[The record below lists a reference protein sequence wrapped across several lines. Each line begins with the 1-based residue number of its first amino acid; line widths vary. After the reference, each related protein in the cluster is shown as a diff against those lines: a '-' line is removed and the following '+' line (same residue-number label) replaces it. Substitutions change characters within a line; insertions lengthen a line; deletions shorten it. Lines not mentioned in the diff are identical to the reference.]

1 MKISVVCVC
10 VFLFCT
16 IYWAFGLSQILTS
29 AENEIP
35 STTTSASILL
45 PDINTSSTVS
55 DSDGYQTVLNS
66 EGDLEYKA
74 DFSQKEVVES
84 VTEEEN
90 QQQEYAFID
99 VLSQNSGVAHE
110 AIGPSPGFIQT
121 LVDSKIL
128 EKTEASN
135 SADTI
140 TSHHNKTPHLEN
152 VSLDEK
158 PLNIDTLQSQ
168 TEKKQNLTVEVNM
181 DPEEEIISSNISDNT
196 QQTDN
201 IGTEVPTV
209 EPKSNVTADEDKAQ
223 EDIPSFSEWTQK
235 QLKEA
240 EKKKEEANS
249 STQNQQVNG
258 KSSSN
263 IRKRWKNYASPDCGA
278 KIIAANPES
287 NSAGSVLTASRDEYK
302 LNACTNRIWFIV
314 ELCEAIQAKKIE
326 LANFELFSSSPKDFG
341 IFVSDRF
348 PTRDWLS
355 VGQFTAK
362 DERDIQHFDLYPH
375 LFGKYIKF
383 EMYSHHGSEHYCPIS
398 LFRVFGTSEFEVL
411 ETENQVHDNV
421 SEEEDDDDDEPINI
435 DSGETP
441 KNLFSSA
448 TDAVISIVKKA
459 AEVLGN
465 KGNASSNGKIQEN
478 VTTAKYSPLISTC
491 TTPSHIVVC
500 DNCSDLLFGN
510 VFELLSCSSKELVLL
525 VSQPIIK
532 TVLYNTDV
540 CSPFGLEFC
549 AKSACS
555 VPNPYKSYVSS
566 LFPPKLIAALCN
578 VVAINEYKVVRNIS
592 SNATTI
598 ASQQSNDSKLLDT
611 KMVNLTI
618 GEEDENVVGIVNTEN
633 NYNSATQPES
643 TFSETTYTSQIKPTK
658 TLTTD
663 IKHVSI
669 NVTPNVESLTK
680 DNEIVRPTTSTSI
693 HSANDTTA
701 IPQNKTTT
709 QQMEHIEVSSEV
721 VSDIEATES
730 TEHLDLDN
738 LVTDLNEETANVA
751 STTLSPPTLPQGQK
765 ESVFLRLSNRIKALE
780 RNMSLSSQYLEE
792 LSRRYKKQVE
802 EMQRLLDKTIN
813 TFNEE
818 NKKKEERSQHLEEQ
832 IVLLRESIDSLI
844 EDKKAWMNTTYWL
857 FLSGVTIVGI
867 LLFCRRNQEFNP
879 SGNKSRANNGQIW
892 RRMSVD
898 VITNKNPVKKRR
910 PSEEALLIGGT
921 YTDLMIDEVDSNH
934 KLKRRKRK
942 RKSLQRSNSI
952 PTLSE
957 EAADYCD
964 NTNRTVHSE
973 KEFRFIPITTS
984 SQIWRR
990 PEVSPPDVSS
1000 LHWVENIANNQN
1012 APLALDESEH
1022 SCLDPLV
1029 YNTEFPKS
1037 NFTNGE
1043 KVNNG
1048 DISSSTYIV
1057 TATDSR
1063 AKRFLQRHKGS
1074 ISKVNEGH
1082 KKSLSFDESTKGTI
1096 SSLAM
1101 TDTTSLTNSIDEST
1115 NKIIELPK
1123 KEKKNTLKRLFKSL
1137 NFK

>member
-16 IYWAFGLSQILTS
+16 IYWAFGLSQILIS
-29 AENEIP
+29 AENAVP
-35 STTTSASILL
+35 ATTTSASVLL
-45 PDINTSSTVS
+45 SDNYTSTSVS
-55 DSDGYQTVLNS
+55 DSDGYQTVLHKQATDS
-66 EGDLEYKA
+66 ENRA
-74 DFSQKEVVES
+74 DFINKEVLKS
-84 VTEEEN
+84 TTEDEN
-90 QQQEYAFID
+90 KQEYAFVDI
-99 VLSQNSGVAHE
+99 LSQNSGLAHE
-110 AIGPSPGFIQT
+110 VIGPSPGIIQT
-121 LVDSKIL
+121 LVDSKLL
-128 EKTEASN
+128 EKTEVSN

-152 VSLDEK
+152 VSLEEK
-158 PLNIDTLQSQ
+158 PLNINTLRSETDNNVSVEINMDQ
-168 TEKKQNLTVEVNM
+168 TENIN
-181 DPEEEIISSNISDNT
+181 SNASDNT

-201 IGTEVPTV
+201 NGTEVPTA
-209 EPKSNVTADEDKAQ
+209 EPKSNATTEEVKTQ

-235 QLKEA
+235 QLEEA

-249 STQNQQVNG
+249 SAQNQQLNG
-258 KSSSN
+258 KIGSN

-278 KIIAANPES
+278 KIIAANPEA
-287 NSAGSVLTASRDEYK
+287 NSAGSVLSASRDEYK

-326 LANFELFSSSPKDFG
+326 LANFELFSSSPKDFA
-341 IFVSDRF
+341 IYVSDRF

-362 DERDIQHFDLYPH
+362 DERDIQSFDLDPH

-411 ETENQVHDNV
+411 ETENQVNDNAAV
-421 SEEEDDDDDEPINI
+421 EEDDEDDDESITV
-435 DSGETP
+435 DGGAESS

-465 KGNASSNGKIQEN
+465 KGNVSSNGKVQEN
-478 VTTAKYSPLISTC
+478 ITTVKYSPLISTC

-510 VFELLSCSSKELVLL
+510 VFELLSCSSKELSVL

-532 TVLYNTDV
+532 TVLYATDV

-549 AKSACS
+549 SKSTCS
-555 VPNPYKSYVSS
+555 IPNPYKSYVSS

-578 VVAINEYKVVRNIS
+578 VVAVNECKVVRNIS
-592 SNATTI
+592 SNATN
-598 ASQQSNDSKLLDT
+598 AVPSQTNDSKVLDT
-611 KMVNLTI
+611 KIIDDLTLKEPTEI
-618 GEEDENVVGIVNTEN
+618 LVDTLNIENI
-633 NYNSATQPES
+633 YNSATQQES
-643 TFSETTYTSQIKPTK
+643 SFTETLQIKPTK
-658 TLTTD
+658 TLTSD

-669 NVTPNVESLTK
+669 NVTPNIESSK
-680 DNEIVRPTTSTSI
+680 NEDGVVPTDFPI
-693 HSANDTTA
+693 ANEVNDTVF
-701 IPQNKTTT
+701 IDQNKSAS

-721 VSDIEATES
+721 VSDVETTENA
-730 TEHLDLDN
+730 EHLDLDN
-738 LVTDLNEETANVA
+738 LVTDLNEESANVA

-818 NKKKEERSQHLEEQ
+818 NKKKEERSQHLEEE
-832 IVLLRESIDSLI
+832 IILLRESINSLI

-857 FLSGVTIVGI
+857 FLSGVMLVGV
-867 LLFCRRNQEFNP
+867 LLFCRRNQEFNQ
-879 SGNKSRANNGQIW
+879 SGDKSRTNTSQIW

-910 PSEEALLIGGT
+910 PSEEASLISGT
-921 YTDLMIDEVDSNH
+921 YSNLMIDDVDSNN

-942 RKSLQRSNSI
+942 KKGLQRSNSI
-952 PTLSE
+952 PTLCE
-957 EAADYCD
+957 EAGDYCD
-964 NTNRTVHSE
+964 NTNRTINSV
-973 KEFRFIPITTS
+973 KDFKFVPIS
-984 SQIWRR
+984 SSCQIWRR
-990 PEVSPPDVSS
+990 QESAPPNVSNWVDDVTF
-1000 LHWVENIANNQN
+1000 IGD
-1012 APLALDESEH
+1012 APLTLEECDH
-1022 SCLDPLV
+1022 SALDPLT
-1029 YNTEFPKS
+1029 YNNDFSKANE
-1037 NFTNGE
+1037 NNI
-1043 KVNNG
+1043 NNG
-1048 DISSSTYIV
+1048 DIKSSTFIV
-1057 TATDSR
+1057 TATDTR
-1063 AKRFLQRHKGS
+1063 AKRFLQKHKGT

-1082 KKSLSFDESTKGTI
+1082 KKSLSFDESTRGTM
-1096 SSLAM
+1096 SMSAA

-1115 NKIIELPK
+1115 NKILELPK
-1123 KEKKNTLKRLFKSL
+1123 KEKKNTFKRLFKSI